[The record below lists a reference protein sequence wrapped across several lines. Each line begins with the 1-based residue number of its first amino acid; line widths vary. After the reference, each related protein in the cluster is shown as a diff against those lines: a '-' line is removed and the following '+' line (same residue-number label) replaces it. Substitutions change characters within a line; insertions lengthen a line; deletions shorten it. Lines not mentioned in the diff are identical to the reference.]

1 MAESGEAALMMA
13 APEVGVPLIAAQA
26 AATHGKPIFGGILI
40 AISILF
46 IIIAI
51 IIISTAKSSG
61 TKTAGWMFFVLSLGG
76 LGFGGYLIA
85 HEKKKRA

>member
-1 MAESGEAALMMA
+1 MMA
-13 APEVGVPLIAAQA
+13 APEVGVPLLAAQTA
-26 AATHGKPIFGGILI
+26 AQHGKSIFGGVLM

-51 IIISTAKSSG
+51 ITIAAAKSSG
-61 TKTAGWMFFVLSLGG
+61 AKTAGYMFFVIALGG

-85 HEKKKRA
+85 HDKKKHA

>member
-1 MAESGEAALMMA
+1 MMA
-13 APEVGVPLIAAQA
+13 APEVGVPLVAAQTVA
-26 AATHGKPIFGGILI
+26 QHGKPIFGGLLI
-40 AISILF
+40 AISIIF

-51 IIISTAKSSG
+51 IIISAAKSSG
-61 TKTAGWMFFVLSLGG
+61 AKTAGWMFFILSLGG